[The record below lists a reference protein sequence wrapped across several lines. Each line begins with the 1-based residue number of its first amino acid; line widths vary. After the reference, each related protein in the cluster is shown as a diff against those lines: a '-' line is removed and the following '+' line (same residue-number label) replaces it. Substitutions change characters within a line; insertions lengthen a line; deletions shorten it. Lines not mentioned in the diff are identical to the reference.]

1 MAWNDVY
8 SNDNGVHLLVTVG
21 GRSYNFSK
29 AVDLKVERKIGD
41 TLSKFS
47 LGIIDDGTNTFQE
60 FEQVLTNKFVN
71 IDIAYGNS
79 SKTLNKFTGFVVDY
93 QPSFLGPS
101 SKLTVSGYVFRL
113 HSGTKKLTSLYN
125 YWINWSPVVGARK
138 ETDKPW
144 AMIYDGV
151 FKFNSDMSDAAKDV
165 TEGTLWDG
173 DEATAEALIKDALS
187 SYFDK
192 MTQASNAYDDIL
204 NTDPITGKPVKAK
217 VATENGA
224 LIKYKDGTAKIFW
237 GWDKYMYYWQVTIP
251 EKDRVTNLSP
261 NIPSDIASPKLNT
274 YTPPNQLPP
283 LGNSYTPPGLLKPPT
298 QNNTNTNTAPLY
310 APYDPTVSRVI
321 EIKTG
326 MSYREY
332 SNGNIE
338 IAGPGNTDNSAINE
352 AHKEYKSA
360 KDAYEKLQKQLN
372 GILSKDTL
380 SNRSGKQWDYGHVP
394 WKYDI
399 ISKYGGNVKFKE
411 FTHNGNSIARVI
423 PDIFIPWDKTWPITL
438 VDDPDKIKKDEVEK
452 KLGNFE
458 DGVVCDITMFGLKF
472 TFYKDIYLQGDV
484 NNAYVLSLYDKHG
497 TLRVFKANENYY
509 IWVGDIPEL
518 YEKFKKY
525 DWNYQDGA
533 IEVNLKEDKI
543 LSNYTNETFKD
554 DGTIQY
560 DLLEP
565 DKTYKP
571 NRMIATGKVK
581 EHEDY
586 FKMSDAELD
595 KLTKLNNNIPGSNF
609 GGPYSMLELS
619 DAGYADMTSYWKE
632 YALGNRD
639 DWGYKDEYKKL
650 QEFLTNLVKKHL
662 SGNKLHYLYTDGP
675 MIDEARFTRYITI
688 CWGVK
693 PGKDKKGNL
702 TNNSFDGAKNDKHY
716 IKYTIRYKEIEKFAL
731 VQTEFKTSELKNG
744 FIDFDTLS
752 SWQEREWEDIKQYC
766 YVASGNKDEMTKG
779 PDYHDYTMT
788 DLKEDKEKGIKAMT
802 KEERVTKFLMAAYRS
817 GEIMNYG
824 KVYISDIVAQLCEL
838 EGWKNPK
845 IVSTTATDYKD
856 SCLDMGGVSALEYI
870 STTLCE
876 NAVEAGG
883 LGRAGFTCYFD
894 KYGTFH
900 FEPVNA
906 YFDKNSKTLQ
916 IGYNINNS
924 NVLSFTCRSKGKELM
939 LEMETDLSGYNM
951 LTGENV
957 SASVSRQDLSMSTTE
972 RKLYNQSKYAKDTNG
987 DGKIDNSDEIT
998 ETVWFNLPLFNY
1010 YGYQQDVNNYESF
1023 TKNIASN
1030 NEISWGTNLV
1040 RRYYKSSLENSTNT
1054 ALKALNDLTQLKNS
1068 PLKAE
1073 LTMIG
1078 DNEIVPGSY
1087 IYILNHAKN
1096 GFHYTSGYYFI
1107 RQITDSVTTG
1117 NGYTQSLDLLRYSD
1131 TVYNM
1136 TTNIELQMIANSSYE
1151 NGLREAVDYLKTGQ
1165 MDKFNQL
1172 YKDMCEEGE

>member
-47 LGIIDDGTNTFQE
+47 LGVIDDGTNTFQE

-101 SKLTVSGYVFRL
+101 SKLTVSGYVSRL

-204 NTDPITGKPVKAK
+204 NTDPITGEPVKAK

-237 GWDKYMYYWQVTIP
+237 GQDRYMYYWQVTIP
-251 EKDRVTNLSP
+251 EKDRVTNLFL
-261 NIPSDIASPKLNT
+261 NIPDNIFSPKLNT

-283 LGNSYTPPGLLKPPT
+283 LNNSYTPPGLLKPPT
-298 QNNTNTNTAPLY
+298 QNNNTNTAPLY

-338 IAGPGNTDNSAINE
+338 IAGSGNTDNSAINE

-380 SNRSGKQWDYGHVP
+380 SNRSGRQWDYGHVP

-452 KLGNFE
+452 KLGDFE

-472 TFYKDIYLQGDV
+472 TFYKDVYLQGDV
-484 NNAYVLSLYDKHG
+484 NNAYALSLYDKHG

-525 DWNYQDGA
+525 DWNYQDKD
-533 IEVNLKEDKI
+533 IDINLKNTDNDKTPNNKRFEDGTFQYYLYKKNKPYKEKDAIALSETVYGNHLTITMSDEELKKFKELNNAIKDADDKI
-543 LSNYTNETFKD
+543 SIGFFSASGEPGVDWSIFCNKKINSSKDKEAMSKMREFILTLAKPKLS
-554 DGTIQY
+554 G
-560 DLLEP
+560 
-565 DKTYKP
+565 
-571 NRMIATGKVK
+571 
-581 EHEDY
+581 
-586 FKMSDAELD
+586 D
-595 KLTKLNNNIPGSNF
+595 KLNYLQLDPDCEGHSSGNGCFMVMWQLSSVKREKDGKWYVDKNYGSKKDEHYLTISYSYHKLKE
-609 GGPYSMLELS
+609 Y
-619 DAGYADMTSYWKE
+619 GYA
-632 YALGNRD
+632 NRD
-639 DWGYKDEYKKL
+639 FTSSNRDWEWDWNEDGNENLKK
-650 QEFLTNLVKKHL
+650 NWD
-662 SGNKLHYLYTDGP
+662 TD
-675 MIDEARFTRYITI
+675 IE
-688 CWGVK
+688 
-693 PGKDKKGNL
+693 KGN
-702 TNNSFDGAKNDKHY
+702 
-716 IKYTIRYKEIEKFAL
+716 IEKY
-731 VQTEFKTSELKNG
+731 VSSSSEM
-744 FIDFDTLS
+744 
-752 SWQEREWEDIKQYC
+752 
-766 YVASGNKDEMTKG
+766 AKG
-779 PDYHDYTMT
+779 PDYHNYTMT

-924 NVLSFTCRSKGKELM
+924 NVISFTCRSKGRELM

-951 LTGENV
+951 LTGEDV

-1107 RQITDSVTTG
+1107 KQITDSVTTG